1 MSVTTITASTNSS
14 VCGSANASRRR
25 LRLRRS
31 HDNLIFGAEKRF
43 LSHQCVRNLLSSDI
57 SGQGSTRV
65 EAGWF
70 FRGGGDQSSDASSE
84 RSESANEDI
93 LIFFYQLDLATRVQY
108 ALNLEEYEI
117 ANQLRNKLNE
127 VEVEVIKQQES
138 KRGLSSKSEAQDKGI
153 SLLRLRADLQNA
165 IENENYSLAAEIRD
179 QISKLEADS
188 LAATIKAQAFEKAQF
203 EFRLG
208 QKVRHKKFGYRAV
221 ICGMDPVCCETSA
234 WMENAH
240 VDQLTR
246 GPDQPY
252 YQVLVDVREDPN
264 LLVAYVPE
272 ENLLAPEEPDKARFD
287 HPYVSFLFYGMDSA
301 GDFIPVK
308 QLREKYNRPRHEVP
322 YDPQDE
328 KSGDDA

>member
-1 MSVTTITASTNSS
+1 
-14 VCGSANASRRR
+14 
-25 LRLRRS
+25 
-31 HDNLIFGAEKRF
+31 
-43 LSHQCVRNLLSSDI
+43 
-57 SGQGSTRV
+57 
-65 EAGWF
+65 
-70 FRGGGDQSSDASSE
+70 
-84 RSESANEDI
+84 
-93 LIFFYQLDLATRVQY
+93 
-108 ALNLEEYEI
+108 
-117 ANQLRNKLNE
+117 
-127 VEVEVIKQQES
+127 
-138 KRGLSSKSEAQDKGI
+138 
-153 SLLRLRADLQNA
+153 
-165 IENENYSLAAEIRD
+165 
-179 QISKLEADS
+179 
-188 LAATIKAQAFEKAQF
+188 
-203 EFRLG
+203 
-208 QKVRHKKFGYRAV
+208 
-221 ICGMDPVCCETSA
+221 MDPVCCETSA

-328 KSGDDA
+328 KSGGDA